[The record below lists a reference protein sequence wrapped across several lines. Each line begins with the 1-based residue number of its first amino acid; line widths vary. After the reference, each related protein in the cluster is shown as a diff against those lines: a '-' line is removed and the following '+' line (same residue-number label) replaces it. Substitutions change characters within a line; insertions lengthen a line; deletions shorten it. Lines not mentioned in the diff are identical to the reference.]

1 MENTEG
7 AFRSLP
13 TYFSMILWLFMS
25 INDYYYLIFHSVPA
39 LPQIPRYFSVSDWY
53 GALYSACWNILWVL
67 LSPKWHR
74 DLTACFARGVSLLFK
89 VITFSKTR
97 QRDGII
103 IIPTLQARNQDTEK
117 PDSTETRAKL
127 VNEPKWPQSPKS
139 ILCAQLPY
147 LSWGQNGV
155 SSAIEGPQVSNRAQE
170 WLGWVWI
177 V

>member
-39 LPQIPRYFSVSDWY
+39 LPQIPRCFSVSDWY
-53 GALYSACWNILWVL
+53 GALCSACWNILWVL

-117 PDSTETRAKL
+117 PDSTETKAKL